1 MDMTQAIDQTI
12 ELEKRLLSALMLRDG
27 EAVAEVAD
35 VLTAND
41 FYRPEHKKIYSAIL
55 RLHAADVALNWL
67 LVKDELLK
75 SGDSN
80 RSILESFDGLSEL
93 EYTTARA
100 PHYAER
106 IKTASQLRRLVE
118 IGRELSYSASKGGAT
133 TIEVLADVE
142 KKLTAVVDKDM
153 RALTSAEDLASETFD
168 EIMRPQA
175 ETAIQTKFRYVD
187 KLTGGGLKK
196 SDLIILAARPSMGK
210 TTFAINIA
218 ANVAMNHSVLLF
230 SLEMSRV
237 QIGKR
242 LFSAMSR
249 VSAMRIQSATL
260 TEGETKAITD
270 AGKLI
275 SKLKLFVDDSR
286 GITLSMIRAKA
297 QRLKREKGLDLIIID
312 YLQLIQCGNR
322 YAGNRVQEVSELSRG
337 LKILAQ
343 ELDVPVLVLSQLSRA
358 VEQRADKKPLLSD
371 LRESGSIEQDAD
383 IVMFLYREDY
393 YDRESDTDIAEV
405 LIAKNRNGATGSV
418 PLRFEKEY
426 TLFSNLTKEVN

>member
-168 EIMRPQA
+168 EIDN
-175 ETAIQTKFRYVD
+175 QTKFRYVD

-426 TLFSNLTKEVN
+426 TLFRDYTKEA

>member
-1 MDMTQAIDQTI
+1 MDMTQTI

-41 FYRPEHKKIYSAIL
+41 FYRPEHKKIYAAIL
-55 RLHAADVALNWL
+55 RLHAANVVLDFTLI
-67 LVKDELLK
+67 KDELLK
-75 SGDSN
+75 VGDSQQ
-80 RSILESFDGLSEL
+80 SILTSLGGLREF
-93 EYTTARA
+93 EYTTARV
-100 PHYAER
+100 PHYAQR
-106 IKTASQLRRLVE
+106 IKTAAQLRRLVE
-118 IGRELSYSASKGGAT
+118 IGRELSDSASKNGAT
-133 TIEVLADVE
+133 TMEVLAAVE
-142 KKLTAVVDKDM
+142 KKLTAVVDKDL
-153 RALTSAEDLASETFD
+153 RALTSASQLALETFD
-168 EIMRPQA
+168 EIMKPQA
-175 ETAIQTKFRYVD
+175 EADVPTGFRYID

-210 TTFAINIA
+210 TTLAINIA
-218 ANVAMNHSVLLF
+218 ANAAKTHSVLVF
-230 SLEMSRV
+230 SLEMSRA

-242 LFSAMSR
+242 LFSAISR
-249 VSAMRIQSATL
+249 VSAMRIQTATL
-260 TEGETKAITD
+260 TKGEATAITD
-270 AGKLI
+270 AYKII
-275 SKLKLFVDDSR
+275 SDLKLFVDDSR
-286 GITLSMIRAKA
+286 GITLSVIRAKA
-297 QRLKREKGLDLIIID
+297 QRLKREKGLDLIVID

-322 YAGNRVQEVSELSRG
+322 YAGNRVLEVSELSRG

-393 YDRESDTDIAEV
+393 YDRESEKDTAEV
-405 LIAKNRNGATGSV
+405 IIAKNRNGATGSV

>member
-1 MDMTQAIDQTI
+1 MTQAIDQTI

-80 RSILESFDGLSEL
+80 RSILESLDGLSEL

-100 PHYAER
+100 PYYAER

-153 RALTSAEDLASETFD
+153 RALTSAEDLATETFD

-196 SDLIILAARPSMGK
+196 SDLIILAARPGMGK

-218 ANVAMNHSVLLF
+218 ANVAMNHSVLFF

-260 TEGETKAITD
+260 TEGETRAITD

-286 GITLSMIRAKA
+286 GIPLSMIRAKA

-343 ELDVPVLVLSQLSRA
+343 ELDTPVLVLSQLSRA

-405 LIAKNRNGATGSV
+405 IIAKNRNGATGSV

>member
-1 MDMTQAIDQTI
+1 MTQAIDQTI

-80 RSILESFDGLSEL
+80 RSILESLDGLSEL

-100 PHYAER
+100 PYYAER

-153 RALTSAEDLASETFD
+153 RALTSAEDLATETFD

-196 SDLIILAARPSMGK
+196 SDLIILAARPGMGK

-218 ANVAMNHSVLLF
+218 ANVAMNHSVLFF
-230 SLEMSRV
+230 SLEVPRTNREAV
-237 QIGKR
+237 
-242 LFSAMSR
+242 
-249 VSAMRIQSATL
+249 IQRNEPRQCNANPIRHAHGRRNKSDYRRRQTYQQVEIVRRRFARDTPFNDSC
-260 TEGETKAITD
+260 EG
-270 AGKLI
+270 
-275 SKLKLFVDDSR
+275 S
-286 GITLSMIRAKA
+286 KA
-297 QRLKREKGLDLIIID
+297 QARKR
-312 YLQLIQCGNR
+312 
-322 YAGNRVQEVSELSRG
+322 A
-337 LKILAQ
+337 
-343 ELDVPVLVLSQLSRA
+343 
-358 VEQRADKKPLLSD
+358 
-371 LRESGSIEQDAD
+371 
-383 IVMFLYREDY
+383 
-393 YDRESDTDIAEV
+393 
-405 LIAKNRNGATGSV
+405 
-418 PLRFEKEY
+418 
-426 TLFSNLTKEVN
+426 

>member
-1 MDMTQAIDQTI
+1 MTQAIDQTI
-12 ELEKRLLSALMLRDG
+12 ELEKSLLSALMLRDG

-41 FYRPEHKKIYSAIL
+41 FYRPEHKKIYAAIL

-75 SGDSN
+75 SDDSN
-80 RSILESFDGLSEL
+80 RSILESLDGLREL

-100 PHYAER
+100 VYYAEQ
-106 IKTASQLRRLVE
+106 IKAAAQLRRLVE

-168 EIMRPQA
+168 EIMKPQA

-218 ANVAMNHSVLLF
+218 ANVAMNHSVLFF

-260 TEGETKAITD
+260 TEGETRAITD

-286 GITLSMIRAKA
+286 GIPLSMIRAKA

-383 IVMFLYREDY
+383 IVTFLYREDY

-405 LIAKNRNGATGSV
+405 IIAKNRNGATGSV